1 MDAEQLK
8 LLAAK
13 LRESFPRE
21 IALSRGQSLDLIAA
35 LPGLRNWP
43 EVRAFPERLAA
54 RDYDLDAMGR
64 LSRRIVAS
72 FGPRLT
78 ERATRWL
85 DADGLM
91 NTLMPWA
98 VTEPRDSARRE
109 RLVIASGDS
118 AAGSLRMSRIADRV
132 EWIGDRLVWGPVP
145 LGADDPITFR
155 ASRFAASDTEPH
167 TDDQPL
173 AWERMREEPDS
184 PIPRQWTVHLPVFS
198 DYARI
203 ELWVDPDAN
212 GQLQLLHL
220 IDWFG
225 RQPALVDRLFVA
237 QVRQRIGEL
246 RPYEHRI
253 RPPHITRVTE
263 RQIELATRA
272 WNAFRQPTP
281 QAWHALL
288 AQDLDALPGLRH
300 TVRAMLAE
308 LPAAVTGLRASE
320 RRLLELA
327 AEDGATPH
335 QVMARMTRQRDP
347 SIYDYWE
354 MGRLLNCLGCGPCPA
369 ITGIDDGPFDAPLHD
384 DAARFSAY
392 MGSPLGLS
400 PFGLAL
406 LEGEDDLFRVS
417 PRRFWWGGTL
427 ITQDKPWRWNALG
440 ETVSRG

>member
-1 MDAEQLK
+1 
-8 LLAAK
+8 
-13 LRESFPRE
+13 
-21 IALSRGQSLDLIAA
+21 
-35 LPGLRNWP
+35 
-43 EVRAFPERLAA
+43 
-54 RDYDLDAMGR
+54 
-64 LSRRIVAS
+64 
-72 FGPRLT
+72 
-78 ERATRWL
+78 
-85 DADGLM
+85 M
-91 NTLMPWA
+91 NALMPWQL
-98 VTEPRDSARRE
+98 TEPQDPARRE

-118 AAGSLRMSRIADRV
+118 APGLLRMSRIADRV
-132 EWIGDRLVWGPVP
+132 ERIQDRLVWGPIP
-145 LGADDPITFR
+145 LRADDPATFR
-155 ASRFAASDTEPH
+155 ASRFAIADSEPH
-167 TDDQPL
+167 TDDHPL
-173 AWERMREEPDS
+173 AWERGVEEPGS
-184 PIPRQWTVHLPVFS
+184 PILRQWTAHLSILS

-225 RQPALVDRLFVA
+225 RQPVLVDRLFVA
-237 QVRQRIGEL
+237 HVRQRVGDL
-246 RPYEHRI
+246 RPFEHRI
-253 RPPHITRVTE
+253 RPPQITRVTE

-300 TVRAMLAE
+300 TVRTMLAE

-347 SIYDYWE
+347 GVYDYWE
-354 MGRLLNCLGCGPCPA
+354 MGRLLNNLGRGPCPA
-369 ITGIDDGPFDAPLHD
+369 ITGIDDGPFDEPLHD
-384 DAARFSAY
+384 DAARYSAY
-392 MGSPLGLS
+392 MDSPLRLS

-406 LEGEDDLFRVS
+406 LQGEDDLFRLA

-427 ITQDKPWRWNALG
+427 ITQDKPWRWHALG